1 MSTIAINHE
10 PNSMK
15 EIKLLS
21 RMTWKEIV
29 SMLVRTDEKF
39 LTDLWGTYDSDKQ
52 NHAVK
57 LTISETKDDR
67 YAVAMEFVWRDKDG
81 YHKSSNTQEFFVL
94 QYMPDFVWK
103 ALHGPQGEYS
113 VMLHASEL
121 QEYKPII
128 LNYKDNKVQ
137 ICDSSDGIIDLVCSQ
152 LKKSH
157 ADSGSY
163 CVEIIPQ
170 KLLTKVVVYYDSVN
184 RYECL
189 SFYTVFANELTSE
202 QNSDLA
208 DGKSVTINVVFKRFH
223 L

>member
-1 MSTIAINHE
+1 MSTIAINVE

-15 EIKLLS
+15 DIRMLS
-21 RMTWKEIV
+21 RMTWKELV
-29 SMLVRTDEKF
+29 SILVRTDEKF
-39 LTDLWGTYDSDKQ
+39 LTDCFGTYDPVKQ

-57 LTISETKDDR
+57 LTVGYGKDDR
-67 YAVAMEFVWRDKDG
+67 DVVSMEFVWRDKEG
-81 YHKSSNTQEFFVL
+81 YHRSMNTQEFLGL

-103 ALHGPQGEYS
+103 ALHGPQSKYS

-121 QEYKPII
+121 QEYKPVI

-163 CVEIIPQ
+163 SVEIIPQ

-202 QNSDLA
+202 QMSDLV
-208 DGKSVTINVVFKRFH
+208 DGKKVTINVVFKRFH
-223 L
+223 I